1 MNVNR
6 EKEIE
11 EAIKGMEKLQEE
23 SRMFKAAKML
33 NRKRFKNLFVHDK
46 IENYVSNPEEV
57 YKIIKDHFKRH
68 FYEESI
74 ESLPRL
80 LGSNK
85 TSVNQ
90 LQQKK

>member
-1 MNVNR
+1 M
-6 EKEIE
+6 E

-33 NRKRFKNLFVHDK
+33 NRKRFKNPFVYDK

-57 YKIIKDHFKRH
+57 YKIIKDHFKRR
-68 FYEESI
+68 FYEEST

-85 TSVNQ
+85 TLINQ